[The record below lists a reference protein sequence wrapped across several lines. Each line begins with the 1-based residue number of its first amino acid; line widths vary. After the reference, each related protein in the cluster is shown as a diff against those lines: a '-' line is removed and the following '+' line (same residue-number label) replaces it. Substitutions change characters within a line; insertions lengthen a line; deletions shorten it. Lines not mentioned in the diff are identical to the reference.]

1 MTKTIEG
8 AISRLSAD
16 ECLRYRHQLE
26 SFYHSNIRD
35 CSFMESFSSE
45 DCSLKISSLINHV
58 ANNSAV
64 VFGYILNGNLEGY
77 IWAYEH
83 PFREEKRMYVSELFV
98 NHAFRGGGYR
108 KISA

>member
-16 ECLRYRHQLE
+16 ECQRYRHQLE

-35 CSFMESFSSE
+35 CSFMESFSSK

-98 NHAFRGGGYR
+98 NQTFRGV
-108 KISA
+108 